1 MISNPPSLI
10 DPTGMF
16 TSGEPPPL
24 PPSTGTFIGSDGCIY
39 SYTGCSDGF
48 TQTSQVLCP
57 SWGSGVGRWGGS
69 LGGSLFGSTPQPGP
83 PQTPCSDLS
92 LNNLGTFWNQNFAT
106 PQQVNSFFQG
116 QPNAPG
122 SWNGAYAAQQFINEG
137 INPGLAV
144 GIVGAETSFGN
155 GPSLSATN
163 IGNPFSCAIGR
174 ISNFNGSANCAA
186 QTAFNDAFAGE
197 GGTFL
202 TPLSALVAGHYTTT
216 DVREWPQN
224 VEFWFR
230 RFAKSLGRCM

>member
-1 MISNPPSLI
+1 MLAAAKEEILSNFG
-10 DPTGMF
+10 DPCVFFPLAACEGV
-16 TSGEPPPL
+16 GEKPRL
-24 PPSTGTFIGSDGCIY
+24 
-39 SYTGCSDGF
+39 GF
-48 TQTSQVLCP
+48 TRQNVALHR
-57 SWGSGVGRWGGS
+57 GSALPNSRAALRDSRS
-69 LGGSLFGSTPQPGP
+69 LARNTRRMSLL

-92 LNNLGTFWNQNFAT
+92 LNNLDTFWNQNFAT

-122 SWNGAYAAQQFINEG
+122 SWNGEYAAQQSINEG

-174 ISNFNGSANCAA
+174 ISNFNGSATCAA

-216 DVREWPQN
+216 QTAIWPAN
-224 VEFWFR
+224 VDSWFR
-230 RFAKSLGRCM
+230 KFAKFIGKCN